1 MISKFVRYIGTGG
14 LAAIVDVSGFHV
26 FLAVGMPI
34 ALAAGLSWF
43 VAAFVNYYLTSRFV
57 FNQAEGRTRLSQ
69 FLLGA
74 ACGFS
79 VNVGVTLICASLIG
93 ISPTPSKVIG
103 IGIAFVFNFLINLLW
118 VFRIPPVDRGR

>member
-14 LAAIVDVSGFHV
+14 AAAIVDVSGFHLL
-26 FLAVGMPI
+26 LAAGMPI

-43 VAAFVNYYLTSRFV
+43 IAAFVNYYLTSRFV
-57 FNQAEGRTRLSQ
+57 FDQAAGRNRLPQ

-74 ACGFS
+74 AAGFS

-93 ISPTPSKVIG
+93 IPPTLSKVIG
-103 IGIAFVFNFLINLLW
+103 IGIAFVINFLINLLW
-118 VFRIPPVDRGR
+118 VFRA